1 MAGGMST
8 LANQPEKA
16 WFMLCIRHIV
26 PAAALAML
34 SLAATAPAQ
43 AGATL
48 DSVRSRGMLTCGVN
62 TGVAGFS
69 QPDSQGT
76 WRGLDADLCRAI
88 AAAALGD
95 ASKVRFVPLSGQQ
108 RFPALQAGEI
118 DVLVRQTTATM
129 GRDTTLGLRSVGI
142 NFYDGQGF
150 MVRRDAGI
158 GRAAEL
164 GGATVCVQQGS
175 TTEGNL
181 ADWYRA
187 GNLSITPVLF
197 ERIDQVATAF
207 TSGRCDAL
215 TTDASQIAAVRASF
229 SNPQDFVVLP
239 DRISKEPLG
248 PMVRRDD
255 QEWFDVIRWAL
266 NALVEAEEL
275 GITAANAEA
284 RRASDTAPAVRRL
297 LGTDPSLGQGL
308 KLSATWAY
316 DAIRAVGNY
325 GEIFERNVG
334 QATPLGMERGPNA
347 LWTAGGLMYAWPL
360 R

>member
-1 MAGGMST
+1 MSR
-8 LANQPEKA
+8 
-16 WFMLCIRHIV
+16 IRH
-26 PAAALAML
+26 ALSATGL
-34 SLAATAPAQ
+34 ALAATLASWAAATPAR

-48 DSVRSRGMLTCGVN
+48 EAVRSRGSVTCGVN

-69 QPDSQGT
+69 QPDSQGV

-88 AAAALGD
+88 AAAATGD
-95 ASKVRFVPLSGQQ
+95 ATKVRFVPLSGQQ
-108 RFPALQAGEI
+108 RFPALQSGEI

-129 GRDTTLGLRSVGI
+129 GRDTALGLRSVAI

-150 MVRRDAGI
+150 MVRKDANLS
-158 GRAAEL
+158 RAAEL
-164 GGATVCVQQGS
+164 GGATICVQQGS

-181 ADWYRA
+181 ADWARA
-187 GNLSITPVLF
+187 AKLTITPVLF

-207 TSGRCDAL
+207 TAGRCDAL

-229 SNPQDFVVLP
+229 PNPGDYTVLP

-255 QEWFDVIRWAL
+255 QEWFDLVRWVL
-266 NALVEAEEL
+266 NALIEAEEL

-284 RRASDTAPAVRRL
+284 RRASDSAPAVRRL
-297 LGTDPSLGQGL
+297 LGADPSLAQPL
-308 KLSATWAY
+308 KLQPSWAY

-325 GEIFERNVG
+325 GELFERNVG
-334 QATPLGMERGPNA
+334 RATPLGMERGPNA

>member
-1 MAGGMST
+1 MAASI
-8 LANQPEKA
+8 PA
-16 WFMLCIRHIV
+16 W
-26 PAAALAML
+26 
-34 SLAATAPAQ
+34 

-48 DSVRSRGMLTCGVN
+48 DTVRNRGMLICGVN

-69 QPDSQGT
+69 QPDSQGI
-76 WRGLDADLCRAI
+76 WRGLDADICRAI
-88 AAAALGD
+88 AAVVVGD
-95 ASKVRFVPLSGQQ
+95 AAKVRFVPLSGQQ
-108 RFPALQAGEI
+108 RFPALQSGEI

-129 GRDTTLGLRSVGI
+129 GRDTSIGLRSVGI

-150 MVRRDAGI
+150 MVRKDAGI
-158 GRAAEL
+158 SRAAEL
-164 GGATVCVQQGS
+164 DGATVCVQQGS

-187 GNLSITPVLF
+187 VNVRITPVLF

-207 TSGRCDAL
+207 SSGRCDAL
-215 TTDASQIAAVRASF
+215 TTDASQIAAVRATF
-229 SNPQDFVVLP
+229 PNPGDFVVLP

-255 QEWFDVIRWAL
+255 QEWFDAIRWTL
-266 NALVEAEEL
+266 NALIEAEEL
-275 GITAANAEA
+275 SITAANAEA
-284 RRASDTAPAVRRL
+284 RRATDSAPSVRRL
-297 LGTDPSLGQGL
+297 LGVDPVLSQPL
-308 KLSATWAY
+308 KLSPNWAY

-325 GEIFERNVG
+325 GEVFERNVG
-334 QATPLGMERGPNA
+334 KDTPLGMERGPNA

>member
-1 MAGGMST
+1 MFRIPHA
-8 LANQPEKA
+8 L
-16 WFMLCIRHIV
+16 
-26 PAAALAML
+26 AAA
-34 SLAATAPAQ
+34 SLVALTIAAAAPAQ

-48 DSVRSRGMLTCGVN
+48 DAVRSRGMLTCGVN

-69 QPDSQGT
+69 QPDSQGV
-76 WRGLDADLCRAI
+76 WRGLDADLCRAF
-88 AAAALGD
+88 AAAVLGD
-95 ASKVRFVPLSGQQ
+95 AAKARFVPLSGQQ

-150 MVRRDAGI
+150 MVRKDAGI

-164 GGATVCVQQGS
+164 DGATVCVQQGS

-187 GNLSITPVLF
+187 TKLHITPVLF
-197 ERIDQVATAF
+197 ERIDQVAAAF
-207 TSGRCDAL
+207 SAGRCDAL

-229 SNPQDFVVLP
+229 PNPDDFVVLP

-255 QEWFDVIRWAL
+255 QEWFDVIRWTL
-266 NALVEAEEL
+266 NALIEAEEL

-284 RRASDTAPAVRRL
+284 RRAGDTAPAVRRL
-297 LGTDPSLGQGL
+297 LGADPTLGQGL
-308 KLSATWAY
+308 KLSASWAY

-325 GEIFERNVG
+325 GELFERNVG
-334 QATPLGMERGPNA
+334 QATPLRMERGPNA

>member
-1 MAGGMST
+1 MS
-8 LANQPEKA
+8 L
-16 WFMLCIRHIV
+16 IRRAL
-26 PAAALAML
+26 AAA
-34 SLAATAPAQ
+34 SLAAVSMIGPAQ

-48 DSVRSRGMLTCGVN
+48 DGVRSRGTLSCGVN

-69 QPDSQGT
+69 QPDSQGV

-95 ASKVRFVPLSGQQ
+95 ASKVRFLPLSGQQ
-108 RFPALQAGEI
+108 RFPALQSGEV

-129 GRDTTLGLRSVGI
+129 GRDTALGLRSVGI

-150 MVRRDAGI
+150 MVRKDAGVS
-158 GRAAEL
+158 RAAQL
-164 GGATVCVQQGS
+164 DGATVCVQQGS

-187 GNLSITPVLF
+187 ANIRITPVLF

-207 TSGRCDAL
+207 SSGRCDAL
-215 TTDASQIAAVRASF
+215 TTDASQIAAVRSSF
-229 SNPQDFVVLP
+229 PNPGDFIVLP

-255 QEWFDVIRWAL
+255 QEWFDVVRWTL
-266 NALVEAEEL
+266 NALIEAEEL
-275 GITAANAEA
+275 GITSANVEA
-284 RRASDTAPAVRRL
+284 RRAQDSSPTVRRL
-297 LGTDPSLGQGL
+297 LGADPSLAQGA
-308 KLSATWAY
+308 KLSPSWAY

-325 GEIFERNVG
+325 GELFERNVG
-334 QATPLGMERGPNA
+334 KSTPLGMERGPNA

>member
-1 MAGGMST
+1 MFRIKHA
-8 LANQPEKA
+8 
-16 WFMLCIRHIV
+16 I
-26 PAAALAML
+26 AAA
-34 SLAATAPAQ
+34 SLAVAAFAAAAPAR

-48 DSVRSRGMLTCGVN
+48 DAVRSRGMLTCGVN

-69 QPDSQGT
+69 QPDSQGI
-76 WRGLDADLCRAI
+76 WRGLDADLCRAF
-88 AAAALGD
+88 AAAVLGD
-95 ASKVRFVPLSGQQ
+95 ATKVRFVPLSGQQ

-129 GRDTTLGLRSVGI
+129 SRDTTLGLRAVGI

-150 MVRRDAGI
+150 MVRKDAGI
-158 GRAAEL
+158 SRAAEL
-164 GGATVCVQQGS
+164 DGATVCVQQGS

-187 GNLSITPVLF
+187 MNIQVTPVLF

-207 TSGRCDAL
+207 SSGRCDAL

-229 SNPQDFVVLP
+229 PNPGDFVVLP

-255 QEWFDVIRWAL
+255 QEWFDVIRWTL
-266 NALVEAEEL
+266 NALIEAEEL

-284 RRASDTAPAVRRL
+284 RRAGDTAPAVRRL
-297 LGTDPSLGQGL
+297 LGTDPMLGQGL
-308 KLSATWAY
+308 KLSASWAY

-325 GEIFERNVG
+325 GELFERNLG
-334 QATPLGMERGPNA
+334 QGTPLGMERGPNA

>member
-1 MAGGMST
+1 MVH
-8 LANQPEKA
+8 
-16 WFMLCIRHIV
+16 IRQTV
-26 PAAALAML
+26 AAASIAVL
-34 SLAATAPAQ
+34 SLMAAAPAE

-48 DSVRSRGMLTCGVN
+48 DAIRSRGTLTCGVN

-69 QPDSQGT
+69 QPDSQGN
-76 WRGLDADLCRAI
+76 WRGLDADICRAL
-88 AAAALGD
+88 AAATVGD
-95 ASKVRFVPLSGQQ
+95 ATKVRFVPLSGQQ
-108 RFPALQAGEI
+108 RFPALQSGEI

-129 GRDTTLGLRSVGI
+129 GRDTTLGLRTVGI

-150 MVRRDAGI
+150 MVRRDAGLS
-158 GRAAEL
+158 RAAQL
-164 GGATVCVQQGS
+164 DGATVCVQQGS

-187 GNLSITPVLF
+187 ANIRITPVLF

-207 TSGRCDAL
+207 SSGRCDAL
-215 TTDASQIAAVRASF
+215 TTDASQIAAVRSSF
-229 SNPQDFVVLP
+229 PNPDDFIVLP

-255 QEWFDVIRWAL
+255 QEWFDVVRWTL
-266 NALVEAEEL
+266 NALIEAEEL

-284 RRASDTAPAVRRL
+284 RRASDAAPAVRRL
-297 LGTDPSLGQGL
+297 LGTDPVLGQGL
-308 KLSATWAY
+308 KLSSSWAY

-325 GEIFERNVG
+325 GEIFERNLG
-334 QATPLGMERGPNA
+334 KATPLAMERGPNA